1 MVFNMQ
7 TSRFDFDKISNYN
20 MEFSVSRS
28 ALEKRKIR
36 CRKYRGGME

>member
-36 CRKYRGGME
+36 YQKYRGKTE